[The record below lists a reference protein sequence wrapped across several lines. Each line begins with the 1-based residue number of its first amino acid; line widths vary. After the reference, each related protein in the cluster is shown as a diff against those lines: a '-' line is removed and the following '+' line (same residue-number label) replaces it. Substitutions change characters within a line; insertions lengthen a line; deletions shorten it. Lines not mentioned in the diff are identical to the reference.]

1 MYRISA
7 KSYLETTSLIPRDPT
22 VSDLGVVE
30 IQRHGGT
37 VARLTECIQLLR
49 EKGYEVLV
57 PDDKPDS
64 LLVTRDGLRVVL
76 GSGKGLEDLVAD
88 RTNIQDLHAE
98 HMLNSFALRI
108 FRDTADG
115 DYITARLA
123 FRADCYEQFLWSAQQ
138 AIEKYLKCIR
148 VLRRIPRSEP
158 GKERSRSDMGHDL
171 QKGIE
176 MIGAQALRLTVPT
189 SGFIKHLDKTA
200 LPARYFEVSLVAEGH
215 EHLLLDRAVWELRRY
230 CTPSEDYSSVHLTEG
245 ELPPKIRLNGRLERV
260 IDNPK
265 HPGRE
270 ALLWQNAFFGRRN
283 RRHVGKPRWGVS
295 MKNSSLF
302 IWPQVTKEFLKYAQ
316 LSKAAVS
323 AYEELAKSRS
333 EQSEARKRK
342 QDSSIAEQ
350 SNIG

>member
-1 MYRISA
+1 M
-7 KSYLETTSLIPRDPT
+7 E
-22 VSDLGVVE
+22 
-30 IQRHGGT
+30 
-37 VARLTECIQLLR
+37 RLTECIQLLR

-64 LLVTRDGLRVVL
+64 LRVTRGGLQVVL

-88 RTNIQDLHAE
+88 RTNIRQLFAE
-98 HMLNSFALRI
+98 HRLNSCALMT

-115 DYITARLA
+115 DYISARLA
-123 FRADCYEQFLWSAQQ
+123 FRAACYEQFLWSAQQ
-138 AIEKYLKCIR
+138 AIEKYLKCIL
-148 VLRRIPRSEP
+148 VLRRTPRPEP
-158 GKERSRSDMGHDL
+158 NKHGHRPDMQHRL
-171 QKGIE
+171 QKGID
-176 MIGAQALRLTVPT
+176 MIGAQALQLTKST
-189 SGFIKHLDKTA
+189 CGFIKYLDATA
-200 LPARYFEVSLVAEGH
+200 LGARYFEISLVAKGN
-215 EHLLLDRAVWELRRY
+215 EHHLLDRAVWELRRY
-230 CTPSEDYSSVHLTEG
+230 CTPSEDYSCVHLTEG

-283 RRHVGKPRWGVS
+283 RRRVGKPRWGVS

-316 LSKAAVS
+316 LTKEVVR

-333 EQSEARKRK
+333 DQSVARKRK
-342 QDSSIAEQ
+342 QDSSIADQGE
-350 SNIG
+350 IG